1 MGTFT
6 KKDVLNA
13 SRVARSPHLKVNIRT
28 ACAGILAQKI
38 FPGARVLATGRT
50 TNIINEQILE
60 GKASLFDLEPFTLAD
75 RDTMVEKL
83 EDNVG
88 ERERIHQE
96 LKRISTKS
104 SEVFFMTPLSMK
116 NVIELI
122 QERKVDVTNL
132 KNSAEIYLM
141 FSMKNLDFHTDQN
154 ESFTELDPPEQQD
167 YLKWTMMICQ
177 EQIQNSEDSTNINT
191 IVGT

>member
-6 KKDVLNA
+6 KKDVTNA
-13 SRVARSPHLKVNIRT
+13 SQAAFSPQLEVNIRT

-50 TNIINEQILE
+50 TNIIDDQILE

-75 RDTMVEKL
+75 RDAMVEQL
-83 EDNVG
+83 EDNVE
-88 ERERIHQE
+88 ERERIQE
-96 LKRISTKS
+96 ELRRISTKS
-104 SEVFFMTPLSMK
+104 NEVFFMTPLSMK

-141 FSMKNLDFHTDQN
+141 FSMKNLDFHSDQN
-154 ESFTELDPPEQQD
+154 ESFTELDPPEHQD
-167 YLKWTMMICQ
+167 YLKWSMMICQ
-177 EQIQNSEDSTNINT
+177 EEERPAS
-191 IVGT
+191 VR